1 MGCICP
7 VIIPYYNM
15 HIYFTKKWFSWWKKG
30 SGGGCYDKKMGPKGG
45 RFKQKFDSAG
55 WSNFKV
61 PSPLGTIFKWNS
73 PERKQN

>member
-15 HIYFTKKWFSWWKKG
+15 LIYFTKKMVFLVEKRVLVV
-30 SGGGCYDKKMGPKGG
+30 DVMTMGPKGG

-55 WSNFKV
+55 W
-61 PSPLGTIFKWNS
+61 
-73 PERKQN
+73 